1 MIPYL
6 TLFLVVLCLTFFA
19 ECFRKKQKKLS
30 YFFAFLSIII
40 LTLFAT
46 FRAYSVGTDINVYGL
61 KIFNSAL
68 SFSNFQNFFSTVQNE
83 HLYYVINYI
92 ISHIFGDFRF
102 YLFFYHLFISI
113 IVYKIAYKS
122 KDNDARTGSK
132 GDFIY
137 KDFIYKI
144 AYKSEENL
152 INYILVFLL
161 LVFNST
167 FNILRQ
173 SIAIFIILY
182 SYHFLKEKN
191 YLKYIIAVLIAQLF
205 HSSAIMCLSFIL
217 IVFVSKSKYKYLYT
231 ILFALG
237 MVFAMSSIDSISTT
251 FNFNSFVSDKY
262 MRYIISDKSNFN
274 AKIFFV
280 KMLMCFL
287 TLFFSKFSNDE
298 KYKELTLFPII
309 DLVLYSS
316 SNWIVYGYRMSYYT
330 LPFYILLIPKI
341 SSSLKNKE
349 SKFIYN
355 FCIIGLMICYWVVR
369 YYIYKYDGTMPF
381 LFYWE

>member
-113 IVYKIAYKS
+113 IV
-122 KDNDARTGSK
+122 
-132 GDFIY
+132 
-137 KDFIYKI
+137 YKI